1 MQHIRKTIEAL
12 RRHIAASEDRE
23 ALEEVDAL
31 LDVALQEVR
40 RKLADKLR
48 AERRDRL

>member
-1 MQHIRKTIEAL
+1 MKHVRDTIMAL
-12 RRHIAASEDRE
+12 RRHIAASGERA

-40 RKLADKLR
+40 RKLSVTRGKT
-48 AERRDRL
+48 RRD